1 MTKQPTIDIVD
12 VAREAGTSISTVS
25 RTFNHPDLVK
35 LTTRRRVEDA
45 VRKLGYIR
53 NRAAQT
59 MHGRR
64 SATIGLVVPTIAHTI
79 FAEVVQAFT
88 DAVSAEGFTILAASH
103 GYDLD
108 QEYAIL
114 RKFLEHRVDGL
125 AVIGLEH
132 NAETFALFKSQNV
145 PAMSIWNYSDTTPI
159 SCVGADN
166 RAAGALAAEHILDLG
181 HKHIAIVFPPTT
193 GNDRAQ
199 DRLTGVLDTLHTAGL
214 EPWCNVETPYSIS
227 DAKAAISEVLAQHP
241 RPSALICGN
250 DVLATGALYAARRA
264 GLRVPEDLSLIG
276 IGDFKGS
283 REMEPAL
290 TTVRLPAREIGT
302 LAGQHMVQS
311 IVTDDTTVHRI
322 RCDTELQQRDT
333 TRPVP
338 NGYSPA

>member
-1 MTKQPTIDIVD
+1 MGRTTRIDIVD

-25 RTFNHPDLVK
+25 RVFNHPGLVK
-35 LTTRRRVEDA
+35 HATRKRVEEA
-45 VRKLGYIR
+45 VRQLGYIR

-64 SATIGLVVPTIAHTI
+64 SATIGLVVPTIDHAI
-79 FAEVVQAFT
+79 FAEVIQAFT
-88 DAVSAEGFTILAASH
+88 DAVSREGFTILAASH

-132 NAETFALFKSQNV
+132 NAETFALFESQNV
-145 PAMSIWNYSDTTPI
+145 PAMSIWNYSETTPL

-166 RAAGALAAEHILDLG
+166 RAAGALAAQHIVDLG
-181 HKHIAIVFPPTT
+181 HRNVGIVFPPIA

-199 DRLTGVLDTLHTAGL
+199 DRRAGVLDTLKAAGIA
-214 EPWCNVETPYSIS
+214 PMCNVETPYSIS
-227 DAKAAISEVLAQHP
+227 DAKEAITGVLRQDH
-241 RPSALICGN
+241 RLTALICGN
-250 DVLATGALYAARRA
+250 DVIATGALYAARRA
-264 GLRVPEDLSLIG
+264 ALPVPEKLSIIG

-283 REMEPAL
+283 RDMEPAL
-290 TTVRLPAREIGT
+290 TTVRLPAQEIGT
-302 LAGQHMVQS
+302 LAGQHMVQA

-322 RCDTELQQRDT
+322 RCTAALQERDT
-333 TRPVP
+333 TARP
-338 NGYSPA
+338 YSAA

>member
-1 MTKQPTIDIVD
+1 MIKQPTIDIVD

-35 LTTRRRVEDA
+35 PTTRRRVEEA

-88 DAVSAEGFTILAASH
+88 DAVSAGGFTILAASH
-103 GYDLD
+103 GYDLN

-132 NAETFALFKSQNV
+132 NAETFALFQSQNV
-145 PAMSIWNYSDTTPI
+145 PAMSIWNYSDATEI

-166 RAAGALAAEHILDLG
+166 RAAGALAAAHILQLG
-181 HKHIAIVFPPTT
+181 HRDIATVFPPTT

-199 DRLTGVLDTLHTAGL
+199 DRLSGVLDTLNAAGIT
-214 EPWCNVETPYSIS
+214 PWCTVETPYSIS
-227 DAKAAISEVLAQHP
+227 DAKAAVSNVLTQPAI
-241 RPSALICGN
+241 PSALICGN

-264 GLRVPEDLSLIG
+264 GLNVPDDVSLIG

-283 REMEPAL
+283 RDMEPAL

-311 IVTDDTTVHRI
+311 IITDDTTVHRI

-333 TRPVP
+333 TAPVRG
-338 NGYSPA
+338 GYSAA